1 MAALAE
7 PFAFFARRP
16 APPLDRFV
24 ATIWAVR
31 GSAGYRRAAV
41 LPNGAIQLMVNF
53 GAPHGVTAIADRRA
67 DLTFARA
74 WIAGMQ
80 EAPLAIVSPLHS
92 DLLAI
97 RFRPGG
103 AHAFLPVPPSAIAND
118 VVDAQ
123 ALLGADVDEL
133 RERLCA
139 APTRERQAAAVEAW
153 LLARLRPREPAHSI
167 VQRAV
172 TMLGQRALG
181 ESVAGACVRLGV
193 SNRWLIRM
201 FRDTVGVPPK
211 TYARIRRFHEALRR
225 LPASSRADLALD
237 LGYADQ
243 AHFNHEFRR
252 FSAVAPGAFLRLRGE
267 DGESLVLG

>member
-139 APTRERQAAAVEAW
+139 APTRERQRAVVAVRRVRVAGPTCSTIPERVRAT
-153 LLARLRPREPAHSI
+153 ARDDRGRCRSRPTGRHARPR
-167 VQRAV
+167 R
-172 TMLGQRALG
+172 G
-181 ESVAGACVRLGV
+181 
-193 SNRWLIRM
+193 
-201 FRDTVGVPPK
+201 
-211 TYARIRRFHEALRR
+211 
-225 LPASSRADLALD
+225 SRA
-237 LGYADQ
+237 
-243 AHFNHEFRR
+243 RR
-252 FSAVAPGAFLRLRGE
+252 RRRGPSRATT
-267 DGESLVLG
+267 DARDCRRP